1 VRRSREQ
8 GHILQLEREL
18 SNLADENRDAW
29 QEYFEREMD
38 VNPRWVW
45 NVDLK
50 GMLVQAKELCEGI
63 KQGGKSTTDV

>member
-8 GHILQLEREL
+8 GHILQLESEL
-18 SNLADENRDAW
+18 PNLADGNMDTW

-50 GMLVQAKELCEGI
+50 GLLMQAKELCEGI
-63 KQGGKSTTDV
+63 KQGRKSATDV